1 MMRYWSD
8 LDRAKWLLPVY
19 ITLLALF
26 GFADLSLANPM
37 GTQENF
43 YDRPGGDYHHYQ
55 ASHSSECATSCATI
69 PKCRA
74 YTYVR
79 STGVCW
85 LKNQVPRRQPNNCC
99 ISGIKVMNTPEV
111 GFDRPGSDLKP
122 GFDVTTSSQCESY
135 CQSDP
140 NCLAYTFVKP
150 GIQGSSAKCWL
161 KNRKPAKVSN
171 GCCISG
177 TRLPARRTQ

>member
-1 MMRYWSD
+1 MPYGPIDS
-8 LDRAKWLLPVY
+8 AKQILPM
-19 ITLLALF
+19 LLALLALIA
-26 GFADLSLANPM
+26 FADLSHANPM

-55 ASHSSECATSCATI
+55 AGHSSQCATSCATI
-69 PKCRA
+69 AKCRA

-85 LKNQVPRRQPNNCC
+85 LKDRVPPRQPSNCC
-99 ISGIKVMNTPEV
+99 ISGVKVMSTQEI

-122 GFDVTTSSQCESY
+122 GFDVATSSQCEGY
-135 CQSDP
+135 CKSDP
-140 NCLAYTFVKP
+140 NCRAYTFVKS

-161 KNRKPAKVSN
+161 KHRKPAKVSN
-171 GCCISG
+171 SCCISG